1 MFLRIFG
8 FIISGI
14 ISLVIYFEVSNV
26 NFSSDEPNKDRLLV
40 DLVSYVLDKLHYD
53 PQIINDDFS
62 IKVYDDFI
70 HAVDSQKRFLLK
82 SDLELFSQYRLSIDD
97 QINTSEITFFNVV
110 HETLK
115 TRVDEVESFY
125 NEILEVPFNFQI
137 NEEINLDYENLEY
150 AENTNELKKIWRKR
164 LKLSAL
170 DGYASK
176 KEINDEEKEDVEKK
190 ILSDSEIEKESR
202 TSIVNNLKDF
212 FQFNS
217 ELERA
222 DWFSIYLNSIVTQF
236 DPHTSYFAP
245 EAKEIFDQNISG
257 KFQGIGARLFKRNQQ
272 VEISEIIIG
281 GPVWR
286 DNLLNV
292 GDIIIAVA
300 QSIEE
305 EPIEISLMKL
315 SDATD
320 LIKGE
325 KGTNVFLTVKR
336 VDGGIEQVEI
346 TRDVVELEE
355 TYAKS
360 SIIKDDSN
368 VYGLINLPRFYVD
381 FADYGERNAASDI
394 KNEIL
399 GLKSK
404 GINGLILDLRNNGGG
419 SLKTV
424 VDITGFFIEKGPVV
438 QVKSIGGRKEI
449 LRDNDPSVIW
459 DGPLVIL
466 VNEFS
471 ASASE
476 ILAAA
481 LQDYNRAII
490 LGSKQTYGKGTVQ
503 NVIDLNNVISGN
515 TYGDLGSLKIT
526 TDKFYRVN
534 GGSTQ
539 LEGVKSDLIFPNRY
553 SYIDIGE
560 KDLENPL
567 SWDKID
573 PAKYDN
579 SVKIFNYS
587 QAITNSIDR
596 ISQNEYFSLIDQHA
610 KLIKSK
616 QDDKT
621 ISLDYK
627 SYKEDR
633 EKFKSQTDKLKI
645 IEEFITPYLFEW
657 NENNLNSNS
666 SYNDDMK
673 EKRDRWIETLEK
685 DIYVDEAMN
694 LLKDLSSFNGND
706 ILSQTNQERILID

>member
-1 MFLRIFG
+1 M
-8 FIISGI
+8 
-14 ISLVIYFEVSNV
+14 VIYYEVSNTK
-26 NFSSDEPNKDRLLV
+26 FSSNEPNKDKLLV

-53 PQIINDDFS
+53 PKIINDDFS
-62 IKVYDDFI
+62 INVYEDFI
-70 HAVDSQKRFLLK
+70 DAVDSQRRFLLK

-97 QINTSEITFFNVV
+97 QIKSSDITFFNLVY
-110 HETLK
+110 ETLK
-115 TRVDEVESFY
+115 IRIDEVESFY
-125 NEILEVPFNFQI
+125 EEVLFTPFNFDI
-137 NEEINLDYENLEY
+137 NEEIDLDYENQEY
-150 AENTNELKKIWRKR
+150 ADDIDELKTLWRKR

-170 DGYASK
+170 DGFASK
-176 KEINDEEKEDVEKK
+176 KEINVDEEKIK
-190 ILSDSEIEKESR
+190 LDSEIEKESR
-202 TSIVNNLKDF
+202 KSISDNLRDF

-217 ELERA
+217 ELERK
-222 DWFSIYLNSIVTQF
+222 DWFSIYLNSIVSQY
-236 DPHTSYFAP
+236 DPHTTYFAP

-272 VEISEIIIG
+272 VEISEVIIG

-300 QSIEE
+300 QSKDE
-305 EPIEISLMKL
+305 EPQEISLMKL

-325 KGTNVFLTVKR
+325 KGTNVYLTVKR

-346 TRDVVELEE
+346 TRDIVELEE

-360 SIIKDDSN
+360 SFIKDDKN
-368 VYGLINLPRFYVD
+368 KYGLINLPRFYVD
-381 FADYGERNAASDI
+381 FDDYGERNAASDI
-394 KNEIL
+394 KKEIVS
-399 GLKSK
+399 LKNK

-449 LRDNDPSVIW
+449 LRDNDPSVLW

-481 LQDYNRAII
+481 LQDYNRAVI

-503 NVIDLNNVISGN
+503 NIIDLNNVISGN

-526 TDKFYRVN
+526 TDMFYRVN

-553 SYIDIGE
+553 SYVDIGE
-560 KDLENPL
+560 KDLDNPL
-567 SWDKID
+567 NWNQID
-573 PAKYDN
+573 PARYDN
-579 SVKIFNYS
+579 SSKIFNYS
-587 QAITNSIDR
+587 KAIEKSKKR
-596 ISQNEYFSLIDQHA
+596 ISENEYFSLIDENA
-610 KLIKSK
+610 KLVKSK
-616 QDDKT
+616 QDDKVV
-621 ISLDYK
+621 SLDYK
-627 SYKEDR
+627 SYKEDQDNL
-633 EKFKSQTDKLKI
+633 KFQNDRLKVI
-645 IEEFITPYLFEW
+645 DDFISPYIFDW
-657 NENNLNSNS
+657 NQSNENFDSTYDN
-666 SYNDDMK
+666 DMK
-673 EKRDRWIETLEK
+673 EKRDRWIESLEK
-685 DIYVDEAMN
+685 DIYVNEAMN
-694 LLKDLSSFNGND
+694 LLKDLLSIEGNQ
-706 ILSQTNQERILID
+706 ILSQTNID

>member
-8 FIISGI
+8 FLISAVV
-14 ISLVIYFEVSNV
+14 SFVIYFEVSNTK
-26 NFSSDEPNKDRLLV
+26 FSSEEPNKDKLLV

-53 PQIINDDFS
+53 PKVINDDFS
-62 IKVYDDFI
+62 INVYEDFI
-70 HAVDSQKRFLLK
+70 DAVDSQKRFLMK
-82 SDLELFSQYRLSIDD
+82 SDIELFSQYRLLIDD
-97 QINTSEITFFNVV
+97 QIKSSDITFFNIVY
-110 HETLK
+110 ETLQ
-115 TRVDEVESFY
+115 TRMDEVESFY
-125 NEILEVPFNFQI
+125 EEVLFTPFNF
-137 NEEINLDYENLEY
+137 NLEEEINLDYENQEY
-150 AENTNELKKIWRKR
+150 VNGIAELKKLWRKR

-170 DGYASK
+170 DGFASK
-176 KEINDEEKEDVEKK
+176 KEINIEDEKTKTDT
-190 ILSDSEIEKESR
+190 EIEIESR
-202 TSIVNNLKDF
+202 KSINDNLRDF

-217 ELERA
+217 ELERK
-222 DWFSIYLNSIVTQF
+222 DWFSIYLNSIVTQY
-236 DPHTSYFAP
+236 DPHTTYLAP
-245 EAKEIFDQNISG
+245 EAKDVFDQNISG

-272 VEISEIIIG
+272 VEISEVIIG

-300 QSIEE
+300 QSKEE
-305 EPIEISLMKL
+305 EPQEISLMKL

-325 KGTNVFLTVKR
+325 KGTNVYLTVKR

-346 TRDVVELEE
+346 TRDIVELEE

-360 SIIKDDSN
+360 SIINDEEN
-368 VYGLINLPRFYVD
+368 TYGLINLPRFYVD
-381 FADYGERNAASDI
+381 FDDYGERNAASDI
-394 KNEIL
+394 KKEIIS
-399 GLKSK
+399 LKNK
-404 GINGLILDLRNNGGG
+404 GIDGLILDLRNNGGG

-449 LRDNDPSVIW
+449 LRDNDSSILW
-459 DGPLVIL
+459 DGPLVIM

-481 LQDYNRAII
+481 LQDYNRAVI

-503 NVIDLNNVISGN
+503 NIIDLNNVISGN

-526 TDKFYRVN
+526 TDMFYRVN

-553 SYIDIGE
+553 SYVDIGE
-560 KDLENPL
+560 KDLDNPL
-567 SWDKID
+567 NWNKID
-573 PAKYDN
+573 PARYDN
-579 SVKIFNYS
+579 SSKIFNYS
-587 QAITNSIDR
+587 QAIEKSKER

-610 KLIKSK
+610 KLVKSN
-616 QDDKT
+616 QDDKM

-627 SYKEDR
+627 SYKEDQ
-633 EKFKSQTDKLKI
+633 ENFKSQSDKLKI
-645 IEEFITPYLFEW
+645 IDEFISPYVFDW
-657 NENNLNSNS
+657 NESNQNTDS

-673 EKRDRWIETLEK
+673 EKRDRWIKTLEK
-685 DIYVDEAMN
+685 DIYVNEAMN
-694 LLKDLSSFNGND
+694 LLKDLSSIEGGQ
-706 ILSQTNQERILID
+706 ILSQLNKD

>member
-14 ISLVIYFEVSNV
+14 ISLVIYFEISNV

-70 HAVDSQKRFLLK
+70 DAVDSQKRFLLK
-82 SDLELFSQYRLSIDD
+82 SDIELFSQYRLSIDD
-97 QINTSEITFFNVV
+97 QINSSDIAFFNVV
-110 HETLK
+110 YETLK
-115 TRVDEVESFY
+115 TRIDEVESFY
-125 NEILEVPFNFQI
+125 GEILEDPFNFQI
-137 NEEINLDYENLEY
+137 NEEINLDYENLDY
-150 AENTNELKKIWRKR
+150 ASNSAELKRIWRKR

-176 KEINDEEKEDVEKK
+176 KEIKDNEEVISEE
-190 ILSDSEIEKESR
+190 EIEIESR
-202 TSIVNNLKDF
+202 TAISENLKDF

-217 ELERA
+217 ELERS

-236 DPHTSYFAP
+236 DPHTSYLAP
-245 EAKEIFDQNISG
+245 EAKEAFDQNISG

-300 QSIEE
+300 QSAEE
-305 EPIEISLMKL
+305 EPTEISLMKL
-315 SDATD
+315 TDATD

-346 TRDVVELEE
+346 TRDIVELEE

-381 FADYGERNAASDI
+381 FDDYGERNAASDI
-394 KNEIL
+394 KKEIL
-399 GLKSK
+399 ELKK
-404 GINGLILDLRNNGGG
+404 KNINGLILDLRNNGGG

-438 QVKSIGGRKEI
+438 QVKSIGGKKEI
-449 LRDNDPSVIW
+449 LKDNDPSIIW

-503 NVIDLNNVISGN
+503 NVINLNNVISGN

-573 PAKYDN
+573 PARYDN
-579 SVKIFNYS
+579 SVKVFNYA
-587 QAITNSIDR
+587 QAISNSKER
-596 ISQNEYFSLIDQHA
+596 IGQNEYFTIIDQHA

-621 ISLDYK
+621 ISLNYN
-627 SYKEDR
+627 SYKEDQA
-633 EKFKSQTDKLKI
+633 EFKLQSDKLKV
-645 IEEFITPYLFEW
+645 IEDFKSPYLFEW
-657 NENNLNSNS
+657 NDSNLESNT

-673 EKRDRWIETLEK
+673 EKRDRWIKSLQK

-694 LLKDLSSFNGND
+694 LLKDLLSYKGND
-706 ILSQTNQERILID
+706 ILSQININ

>member
-8 FIISGI
+8 FVISGI

-70 HAVDSQKRFLLK
+70 DAVDSQKRFLLK
-82 SDLELFSQYRLSIDD
+82 SDLELFSQFRLSIDD
-97 QINTSEITFFNVV
+97 QINSSNIAFFNLVY
-110 HETLK
+110 ETLK
-115 TRVDEVESFY
+115 KRIDEVENFY
-125 NEILEVPFNFQI
+125 GEILEVPFNFQI

-150 AENTNELKKIWRKR
+150 ASSSDELKKIWRKR

-176 KEINDEEKEDVEKK
+176 KEIKDKEEAISEE
-190 ILSDSEIEKESR
+190 EIEKESR
-202 TSIVNNLKDF
+202 TAISQNLKDF
-212 FQFNS
+212 FQFND
-217 ELERA
+217 ELERS

-236 DPHTSYFAP
+236 DPHTSYLAP
-245 EAKEIFDQNISG
+245 QAKEVFDQNISG

-300 QSIEE
+300 QSAEE
-305 EPIEISLMKL
+305 EPTEISLMKL
-315 SDATD
+315 TDATD

-336 VDGGIEQVEI
+336 VDGGIEQIEI
-346 TRDVVELEE
+346 TRDIVELEE

-381 FADYGERNAASDI
+381 FDDYGERNAASDI
-394 KNEIL
+394 KKEIL
-399 GLKSK
+399 ELKNKDIS
-404 GINGLILDLRNNGGG
+404 GLILDLRNNGGG

-449 LRDNDPSVIW
+449 LKDNDPSIIW

-503 NVIDLNNVISGN
+503 NVVDLNNVISGN

-573 PAKYDN
+573 PARYDN
-579 SVKIFNYS
+579 SVKVFNYA
-587 QAITNSIDR
+587 QAISNSKER
-596 ISQNEYFSLIDQHA
+596 IGQNEYFSIIDQHA

-621 ISLDYK
+621 ISLDYN
-627 SYKEDR
+627 SYKEDQ
-633 EKFKSQTDKLKI
+633 EEFKLQSDKLKV
-645 IEEFITPYLFEW
+645 IEEFNSPYLFEW
-657 NENNLNSNS
+657 NDNNLNANS

-673 EKRDRWIETLEK
+673 EKRDRWIKSLQK

-694 LLKDLSSFNGND
+694 LLKDLSSYKGND
-706 ILSQTNQERILID
+706 ILSQINID

>member
-1 MFLRIFG
+1 LKKRI
-8 FIISGI
+8 
-14 ISLVIYFEVSNV
+14 
-26 NFSSDEPNKDRLLV
+26 
-40 DLVSYVLDKLHYD
+40 
-53 PQIINDDFS
+53 
-62 IKVYDDFI
+62 
-70 HAVDSQKRFLLK
+70 
-82 SDLELFSQYRLSIDD
+82 
-97 QINTSEITFFNVV
+97 
-110 HETLK
+110 
-115 TRVDEVESFY
+115 DEVENFY
-125 NEILEVPFNFQI
+125 GEILEVPFNFQI

-150 AENTNELKKIWRKR
+150 ASSSDELKKIWRKR

-176 KEINDEEKEDVEKK
+176 KEIKDKEEVISEE
-190 ILSDSEIEKESR
+190 EIEKESR
-202 TSIVNNLKDF
+202 TAISENLKDF
-212 FQFNS
+212 FQFNN
-217 ELERA
+217 ELERS

-236 DPHTSYFAP
+236 DPHTSYLAP
-245 EAKEIFDQNISG
+245 EAKEAFDQNISG

-300 QSIEE
+300 QSAEE
-305 EPIEISLMKL
+305 EPTEISLMKL

-336 VDGGIEQVEI
+336 VDGGVEQVEI
-346 TRDVVELEE
+346 TRDIVELEE

-360 SIIKDDSN
+360 SIIKDESN
-368 VYGLINLPRFYVD
+368 IYGLINLPRFYVD
-381 FADYGERNAASDI
+381 FDDYGERNAASDI
-394 KNEIL
+394 KKEIL
-399 GLKSK
+399 ELKNK
-404 GINGLILDLRNNGGG
+404 NINGLILDLRNNGGG

-449 LRDNDPSVIW
+449 LKDNDPSIIW

-503 NVIDLNNVISGN
+503 NVVDLNNVISGN

-573 PAKYDN
+573 PARYDN
-579 SVKIFNYS
+579 SVKVFNYA
-587 QAITNSIDR
+587 QAISNSKER
-596 ISQNEYFSLIDQHA
+596 IGQNEYFSIIDQHA

-621 ISLDYK
+621 ISLDYN
-627 SYKEDR
+627 SYKEDQ
-633 EKFKSQTDKLKI
+633 EEFKLQSDKLKV
-645 IEEFITPYLFEW
+645 IEEFNSPYLFEW
-657 NENNLNSNS
+657 NDNNLNANS

-673 EKRDRWIETLEK
+673 EKRDRWIKSLQK

-694 LLKDLSSFNGND
+694 LLKDLSSYKGND
-706 ILSQTNQERILID
+706 ILSQINID

>member
-8 FIISGI
+8 FVISGI

-70 HAVDSQKRFLLK
+70 GAVDSQKRFLLK
-82 SDLELFSQYRLSIDD
+82 SDLELFSQFRLSIDD
-97 QINTSEITFFNVV
+97 QINSSDIAFFNVV
-110 HETLK
+110 YETLK
-115 TRVDEVESFY
+115 KRIDEVENFY
-125 NEILEVPFNFQI
+125 DEILEVPFNFQI

-150 AENTNELKKIWRKR
+150 ASSSDELKKIWRKR

-176 KEINDEEKEDVEKK
+176 KEIKDKEEV
-190 ILSDSEIEKESR
+190 ILEEEIEKESR
-202 TSIVNNLKDF
+202 TAISENLKDF
-212 FQFNS
+212 FQFNN
-217 ELERA
+217 ELERS

-236 DPHTSYFAP
+236 DPHTSYLAP
-245 EAKEIFDQNISG
+245 EAKEAFDQNISG

-300 QSIEE
+300 QSAEE
-305 EPIEISLMKL
+305 EPTEISLMKL
-315 SDATD
+315 TDATD

-346 TRDVVELEE
+346 TRDIVELEE

-368 VYGLINLPRFYVD
+368 IYGLINLPRFYVD
-381 FADYGERNAASDI
+381 FDDYGERNAASDI
-394 KNEIL
+394 KKEIL
-399 GLKSK
+399 ELKNK
-404 GINGLILDLRNNGGG
+404 NINGLILDLRNNGGG

-449 LRDNDPSVIW
+449 LKDNDPSIIW

-503 NVIDLNNVISGN
+503 NVVDLNNVISGN

-573 PAKYDN
+573 PARYDN
-579 SVKIFNYS
+579 SVKVFNYAK
-587 QAITNSIDR
+587 AISNSKER
-596 ISQNEYFSLIDQHA
+596 IGNNKYFSIIDQHA

-621 ISLDYK
+621 ISLDYN
-627 SYKEDR
+627 SYKEDQ
-633 EKFKSQTDKLKI
+633 EEFKLQSDKLKV
-645 IEEFITPYLFEW
+645 IEEFNSPYLFEW
-657 NENNLNSNS
+657 NDSNLNANS

-673 EKRDRWIETLEK
+673 EKRDRWIKSLQK
-685 DIYVDEAMN
+685 DIYIDEAMN
-694 LLKDLSSFNGND
+694 LLKDLSSYKGND
-706 ILSQTNQERILID
+706 ILSQINID

>member
-14 ISLVIYFEVSNV
+14 ISLVIYFEISNV

-70 HAVDSQKRFLLK
+70 DAVDSQKRFLLK
-82 SDLELFSQYRLSIDD
+82 SDIELFSQFRLSIDD
-97 QINTSEITFFNVV
+97 QINSSDIAFFNIVY
-110 HETLK
+110 ETLI
-115 TRVDEVESFY
+115 TRIDEVESFY
-125 NEILEVPFNFQI
+125 SEILEDPFNFQI
-137 NEEINLDYENLEY
+137 NEEINLDYENLDY
-150 AENTNELKKIWRKR
+150 ASNLAELKRIWRKR

-176 KEINDEEKEDVEKK
+176 KEIKDQEEVISEE
-190 ILSDSEIEKESR
+190 EIEIESR
-202 TSIVNNLKDF
+202 TAISENLKDF

-217 ELERA
+217 ELERS
-222 DWFSIYLNSIVTQF
+222 DWFSLYLNSIVTQF
-236 DPHTSYFAP
+236 DPHTSYLAP
-245 EAKEIFDQNISG
+245 EAKEVFDQNISG

-300 QSIEE
+300 QSAEE
-305 EPIEISLMKL
+305 EPTEISLMKL
-315 SDATD
+315 TDATD

-325 KGTNVFLTVKR
+325 KGTNVFLTIKR

-346 TRDVVELEE
+346 TRDIVELEE

-381 FADYGERNAASDI
+381 FNDYGERNAASDI
-394 KNEIL
+394 KKEIL
-399 GLKSK
+399 ELKNK
-404 GINGLILDLRNNGGG
+404 NINGLILDLRNNGGG

-449 LRDNDPSVIW
+449 LKDNDPSIIW

-503 NVIDLNNVISGN
+503 NVVDLNNVISGN

-539 LEGVKSDLIFPNRY
+539 LEGVKSDLVFPNRY

-573 PAKYDN
+573 PARYDN
-579 SVKIFNYS
+579 SVKVFNYA
-587 QAITNSIDR
+587 QAISNSKER
-596 ISQNEYFSLIDQHA
+596 IGQNEYFTIIDQHA

-621 ISLDYK
+621 ISLNYN
-627 SYKEDR
+627 SYKEDQA
-633 EKFKSQTDKLKI
+633 EFKLQTDKLKV
-645 IEEFITPYLFEW
+645 IEDFNSPYLFEW
-657 NENNLNSNS
+657 NDSNLDANT

-673 EKRDRWIETLEK
+673 EKRDRWIKSLQK
-685 DIYVDEAMN
+685 DIYVNEAMN
-694 LLKDLSSFNGND
+694 LLIDLLSFEGNN
-706 ILSQTNQERILID
+706 ILSQININ

>member
-14 ISLVIYFEVSNV
+14 ISLVIYFEISNV

-70 HAVDSQKRFLLK
+70 DAVDSQKRFLLK
-82 SDLELFSQYRLSIDD
+82 SDLELFSQFKLSIDD
-97 QINTSEITFFNVV
+97 QINSSDIAFFNIVY
-110 HETLK
+110 ETLK
-115 TRVDEVESFY
+115 TRIDEVEGFY
-125 NEILEVPFNFQI
+125 SEILEVPFSFQI
-137 NEEINLDYENLEY
+137 DEEINLDYENLEY
-150 AENTNELKKIWRKR
+150 ASNTAELKKTWRKR

-176 KEINDEEKEDVEKK
+176 KEIKDNKKVISEE
-190 ILSDSEIEKESR
+190 EIEKESR
-202 TSIVNNLKDF
+202 TAILENLKDF

-217 ELERA
+217 ELERS

-236 DPHTSYFAP
+236 DPHTSYLAP
-245 EAKEIFDQNISG
+245 EAKEAFDQNISG

-300 QSIEE
+300 QSADE
-305 EPIEISLMKL
+305 EPTEISLMKL
-315 SDATD
+315 NDATD

-336 VDGGIEQVEI
+336 VDGGVEQIQI
-346 TRDVVELEE
+346 TRDIVELEE

-381 FADYGERNAASDI
+381 FEDYGERNAASDI
-394 KNEIL
+394 KKEIL
-399 GLKSK
+399 ELKNKDIS
-404 GINGLILDLRNNGGG
+404 GLILDLRNNGGG

-449 LRDNDPSVIW
+449 LKDNDPSIIW

-481 LQDYNRAII
+481 LQDYDRAIV

-503 NVIDLNNVISGN
+503 NIIDLNNVISGN

-526 TDKFYRVN
+526 TDKFYRIN

-573 PAKYDN
+573 PARYDN
-579 SVKIFNYS
+579 SVKVFNYS
-587 QAITNSIDR
+587 QAITNSKER
-596 ISQNEYFSLIDQHA
+596 IGQNEYFSIIDNHA
-610 KLIKSK
+610 KLIKAK
-616 QDDKT
+616 QEDKT
-621 ISLDYK
+621 ISLDYI
-627 SYKEDR
+627 SYKKDQED
-633 EKFKSQTDKLKI
+633 FKLQSDKLKV
-645 IEEFITPYLFEW
+645 IEEFNSPYLFEW
-657 NENNLNSNS
+657 NDNNLNLNS

-673 EKRDRWIETLEK
+673 EKRDRWIESLQK

-694 LLKDLSSFNGND
+694 LLKDLSSFKGND
-706 ILSQTNQERILID
+706 IISQIKID

>member
-8 FIISGI
+8 FVISGI

-70 HAVDSQKRFLLK
+70 DAVDSQKRFLLK

-97 QINTSEITFFNVV
+97 QINSSDIAFFNVV
-110 HETLK
+110 YETLK
-115 TRVDEVESFY
+115 KRIDEVENFY
-125 NEILEVPFNFQI
+125 GEILEVPFNFQI

-150 AENTNELKKIWRKR
+150 ASSSDELKKIWRKR

-176 KEINDEEKEDVEKK
+176 KEIKDKEEVISDE
-190 ILSDSEIEKESR
+190 EIEKESR
-202 TSIVNNLKDF
+202 TAIFENLKDF
-212 FQFNS
+212 FQFNN
-217 ELERA
+217 ELERS

-236 DPHTSYFAP
+236 DPHTSYLAP
-245 EAKEIFDQNISG
+245 EAKEAFDQNISG

-300 QSIEE
+300 QSAEE
-305 EPIEISLMKL
+305 EPTEISLMKL
-315 SDATD
+315 TDATD

-346 TRDVVELEE
+346 TRDIVELEE

-368 VYGLINLPRFYVD
+368 IYGLINLPRFYVD
-381 FADYGERNAASDI
+381 FDDYGERNAASDI
-394 KNEIL
+394 KKEIL
-399 GLKSK
+399 ELKNK
-404 GINGLILDLRNNGGG
+404 NINGLILDLRNNGGG

-449 LRDNDPSVIW
+449 LKDNDPSIIW

-503 NVIDLNNVISGN
+503 NVVDLNNVISGN

-560 KDLENPL
+560 KDLDNPL

-573 PAKYDN
+573 PARYDN
-579 SVKIFNYS
+579 SVKVFNYA
-587 QAITNSIDR
+587 QAISNSKER
-596 ISQNEYFSLIDQHA
+596 IGQNEYFSIIDQHA

-621 ISLDYK
+621 ISLDYN
-627 SYKEDR
+627 SYKEDQ
-633 EKFKSQTDKLKI
+633 EEFKLQSDKLKV
-645 IEEFITPYLFEW
+645 IEEFNSPYLFEW
-657 NENNLNSNS
+657 NDNNLDANS

-673 EKRDRWIETLEK
+673 EKRDRWIKSLQK

-694 LLKDLSSFNGND
+694 LLKDLSSYKGNN
-706 ILSQTNQERILID
+706 ILSQINID

>member
-115 TRVDEVESFY
+115 TRIDEVESFY

-202 TSIVNNLKDF
+202 TSIANNLKDF

-272 VEISEIIIG
+272 VEISEVIIG

-645 IEEFITPYLFEW
+645 IEEFISPYLFEW

>member
-14 ISLVIYFEVSNV
+14 ISLVIYFEISNV

-70 HAVDSQKRFLLK
+70 DAVDSQKRFLLK
-82 SDLELFSQYRLSIDD
+82 SDLELFSQFKLSIDD
-97 QINTSEITFFNVV
+97 QINSSDIAFFNIVY
-110 HETLK
+110 ETLK
-115 TRVDEVESFY
+115 TRIDEVEGFY
-125 NEILEVPFNFQI
+125 SEILEVPFSFQI
-137 NEEINLDYENLEY
+137 DEEINLDYENLEY
-150 AENTNELKKIWRKR
+150 ASNTAELKKTWRKR

-176 KEINDEEKEDVEKK
+176 KEIKDNKK
-190 ILSDSEIEKESR
+190 AISEVEIEKESR
-202 TSIVNNLKDF
+202 TAILENLKDF

-217 ELERA
+217 ELERS

-236 DPHTSYFAP
+236 DPHTSYLAP
-245 EAKEIFDQNISG
+245 EAKEAFDQNISG

-300 QSIEE
+300 QSADE
-305 EPIEISLMKL
+305 EPTEISLMKL
-315 SDATD
+315 NDATD

-336 VDGGIEQVEI
+336 VDGGVEQIQI
-346 TRDVVELEE
+346 TRDIVELEE

-381 FADYGERNAASDI
+381 FDDYGERNAASDI
-394 KNEIL
+394 KKEIL
-399 GLKSK
+399 ELKNKDIS
-404 GINGLILDLRNNGGG
+404 GLILDLRNNGGG

-438 QVKSIGGRKEI
+438 QLKSIGWRKEI
-449 LRDNDPSVIW
+449 LKDNDPSIIW

-503 NVIDLNNVISGN
+503 NIIDLNNVISGN

-526 TDKFYRVN
+526 TDKFYRIN

-573 PAKYDN
+573 PARYDN
-579 SVKIFNYS
+579 SVKVFNYA
-587 QAITNSIDR
+587 QAITNSKER
-596 ISQNEYFSLIDQHA
+596 IGQNEYFSIIDNHA
-610 KLIKSK
+610 KLIKAK
-616 QDDKT
+616 QEDKT
-621 ISLDYK
+621 ISLDYI
-627 SYKEDR
+627 SYKKDQED
-633 EKFKSQTDKLKI
+633 FKLQSDKLKV
-645 IEEFITPYLFEW
+645 IEEFNSPYLFEW
-657 NENNLNSNS
+657 NDNNLNLNS

-673 EKRDRWIETLEK
+673 EKRDRWIESLQK

-694 LLKDLSSFNGND
+694 LLKDLSSFKGND
-706 ILSQTNQERILID
+706 IISQIKID

>member
-14 ISLVIYFEVSNV
+14 ISLVIYFEISNV

-70 HAVDSQKRFLLK
+70 DAVDSQKRFLLK
-82 SDLELFSQYRLSIDD
+82 SDLELFSQFKLSIDD
-97 QINTSEITFFNVV
+97 QINSSDIAFFNIVY
-110 HETLK
+110 ETLK
-115 TRVDEVESFY
+115 TRIDEVEGFY
-125 NEILEVPFNFQI
+125 SEILEVPFSFQI
-137 NEEINLDYENLEY
+137 DEEINLDYENLEY
-150 AENTNELKKIWRKR
+150 AINSAELKKIWRKR

-176 KEINDEEKEDVEKK
+176 KEIKDNKEAISEE
-190 ILSDSEIEKESR
+190 EIEKESR
-202 TSIVNNLKDF
+202 TAILENLKDF

-217 ELERA
+217 ELKRS

-236 DPHTSYFAP
+236 DPHTSYLAP
-245 EAKEIFDQNISG
+245 EAKEAFDQNISG

-300 QSIEE
+300 QSADE
-305 EPIEISLMKL
+305 EPTEISLMKL

-325 KGTNVFLTVKR
+325 KGTSVFLTVKR
-336 VDGGIEQVEI
+336 VDGGVEQIQI
-346 TRDVVELEE
+346 TRDIVELEE

-381 FADYGERNAASDI
+381 FDDYGERNAASDI
-394 KNEIL
+394 KKEIL
-399 GLKSK
+399 ELKNK
-404 GINGLILDLRNNGGG
+404 DINGLILDLRNNGGG

-449 LRDNDPSVIW
+449 LKDNDPSIIW

-503 NVIDLNNVISGN
+503 NIIDLNNVISGN

-526 TDKFYRVN
+526 TDKFYRIN

-573 PAKYDN
+573 PARYDN
-579 SVKIFNYS
+579 SVKVFNYA
-587 QAITNSIDR
+587 QAITNSKER
-596 ISQNEYFSLIDQHA
+596 IGQNEYFSIIDNHA
-610 KLIKSK
+610 KLIKAK
-616 QDDKT
+616 QEDKT
-621 ISLDYK
+621 ISLDYI
-627 SYKEDR
+627 SYKKDQED
-633 EKFKSQTDKLKI
+633 FKLQSDKLKV
-645 IEEFITPYLFEW
+645 IEEFNSPYLFEW
-657 NENNLNSNS
+657 NDNNLNLNS
-666 SYNDDMK
+666 SYNVDMK
-673 EKRDRWIETLEK
+673 EKRDRWIESLQK

-694 LLKDLSSFNGND
+694 LLKDLSSFKGND
-706 ILSQTNQERILID
+706 IISQIKID

>member
-115 TRVDEVESFY
+115 TRIDEVESFY

-150 AENTNELKKIWRKR
+150 AENTNELKNIWRKR

-190 ILSDSEIEKESR
+190 ILSDFEIEKESR
-202 TSIVNNLKDF
+202 TSIANNLKDF

-222 DWFSIYLNSIVTQF
+222 DWFSIYLNSIVSQF

-515 TYGDLGSLKIT
+515 TYGYLGSLKIT
-526 TDKFYRVN
+526 TDKFYRIN

>member
-14 ISLVIYFEVSNV
+14 ISLVIYFEISNV

-70 HAVDSQKRFLLK
+70 DAVDSQKRFLLK
-82 SDLELFSQYRLSIDD
+82 SDLELFSQFKLSIDD
-97 QINTSEITFFNVV
+97 QINSSDIAFFNIVY
-110 HETLK
+110 ETLK
-115 TRVDEVESFY
+115 TRIDEVEGFY
-125 NEILEVPFNFQI
+125 SEILEVPFSFQI
-137 NEEINLDYENLEY
+137 DEEINLDYENLEY
-150 AENTNELKKIWRKR
+150 ASNTAELKKTWRKR

-176 KEINDEEKEDVEKK
+176 KEIKDNKKVISEE
-190 ILSDSEIEKESR
+190 EIEKESR
-202 TSIVNNLKDF
+202 TAILENLKDF

-217 ELERA
+217 ELERS

-236 DPHTSYFAP
+236 DPHTSYLAP
-245 EAKEIFDQNISG
+245 EAKEAFDQNISG

-300 QSIEE
+300 QSADE
-305 EPIEISLMKL
+305 EPTEISLMKL
-315 SDATD
+315 NDATD

-336 VDGGIEQVEI
+336 VDGGVEQIQI
-346 TRDVVELEE
+346 TRDIVELEE

-381 FADYGERNAASDI
+381 FDDYGERNAASDI
-394 KNEIL
+394 KKEIL
-399 GLKSK
+399 ELKNKDIS
-404 GINGLILDLRNNGGG
+404 GLILDLRNNGGG

-449 LRDNDPSVIW
+449 LKDNDPSIIW

-481 LQDYNRAII
+481 LQDYDRAIV

-503 NVIDLNNVISGN
+503 NIIDLNNVISGN

-526 TDKFYRVN
+526 TDKFYRIN

-573 PAKYDN
+573 PARYDN
-579 SVKIFNYS
+579 SVKVFNYS
-587 QAITNSIDR
+587 QAITNSKER
-596 ISQNEYFSLIDQHA
+596 IGQNEYFSIIDNHA
-610 KLIKSK
+610 KLIKAK
-616 QDDKT
+616 QEDKT
-621 ISLDYK
+621 ISLDYI
-627 SYKEDR
+627 SYKKDQED
-633 EKFKSQTDKLKI
+633 FKLQSDKLKV
-645 IEEFITPYLFEW
+645 IEEFNSPYLFEW
-657 NENNLNSNS
+657 NDNNLNLNS

-673 EKRDRWIETLEK
+673 EKRDRWIESLQK

-694 LLKDLSSFNGND
+694 LLKDLSSFKGND
-706 ILSQTNQERILID
+706 IISQIKID

>member
-14 ISLVIYFEVSNV
+14 ISLVIYFEISNV

-70 HAVDSQKRFLLK
+70 DAVDSQKRFLLK
-82 SDLELFSQYRLSIDD
+82 SDIELFSQFRLSIDD
-97 QINTSEITFFNVV
+97 QINSSDIAFFNVV
-110 HETLK
+110 YETLK
-115 TRVDEVESFY
+115 TRIDEVESFY
-125 NEILEVPFNFQI
+125 GEILEDPFNFQI
-137 NEEINLDYENLEY
+137 NEEINLDYKNLDY
-150 AENTNELKKIWRKR
+150 ASNSDELKRIWRKR

-176 KEINDEEKEDVEKK
+176 KEIKDNEEVISEE
-190 ILSDSEIEKESR
+190 EIEIESR
-202 TSIVNNLKDF
+202 TAISENLKDF

-217 ELERA
+217 ELERS

-236 DPHTSYFAP
+236 DPHTSYLAP
-245 EAKEIFDQNISG
+245 EAKEAFDQNISG

-300 QSIEE
+300 QSAEE
-305 EPIEISLMKL
+305 EPTEISLMKL
-315 SDATD
+315 TDATD

-346 TRDVVELEE
+346 TRDIVELEE

-381 FADYGERNAASDI
+381 FDDYGERNAASDI
-394 KNEIL
+394 KKEIL
-399 GLKSK
+399 ELKNK
-404 GINGLILDLRNNGGG
+404 NINGLILDLRNNGGG

-449 LRDNDPSVIW
+449 LKDNDPSIIW

-573 PAKYDN
+573 PARYDN
-579 SVKIFNYS
+579 SVKVFNYA
-587 QAITNSIDR
+587 QAISNSKER
-596 ISQNEYFSLIDQHA
+596 IGQNEYFTIIDQHA

-621 ISLDYK
+621 ISLNYN
-627 SYKEDR
+627 SYKEDQA
-633 EKFKSQTDKLKI
+633 EFKLQSDKLKV
-645 IEEFITPYLFEW
+645 IEDFKSPYLFEW
-657 NENNLNSNS
+657 NDSNLESNT

-673 EKRDRWIETLEK
+673 EKRDRWIKSLQK

-694 LLKDLSSFNGND
+694 LLKDLLSYKGND
-706 ILSQTNQERILID
+706 ILSQININ

>member
-14 ISLVIYFEVSNV
+14 ISLVIYFEISNV

-70 HAVDSQKRFLLK
+70 DAVDSQKRFLLK
-82 SDLELFSQYRLSIDD
+82 SDLELFSQFKLSIDD
-97 QINTSEITFFNVV
+97 QINSSDIAFFNIVY
-110 HETLK
+110 ETLK
-115 TRVDEVESFY
+115 TRIDEVEGFY
-125 NEILEVPFNFQI
+125 SEILEVPFSFQI
-137 NEEINLDYENLEY
+137 DEEINLDYENLEY
-150 AENTNELKKIWRKR
+150 ASNTAELKKTWRKR

-176 KEINDEEKEDVEKK
+176 KEIKDNKK
-190 ILSDSEIEKESR
+190 AISEVEIEKESR
-202 TSIVNNLKDF
+202 TAILENLKDF

-217 ELERA
+217 ELERS

-236 DPHTSYFAP
+236 DPHTSYLAP
-245 EAKEIFDQNISG
+245 EAKEAFDQNISG

-300 QSIEE
+300 QSADE
-305 EPIEISLMKL
+305 EPTEISLMKL
-315 SDATD
+315 NDATD

-336 VDGGIEQVEI
+336 VDGGVEQIQI
-346 TRDVVELEE
+346 TRDIVELEE

-381 FADYGERNAASDI
+381 FDDYGERNAASDI
-394 KNEIL
+394 KKEIL
-399 GLKSK
+399 ELKNK
-404 GINGLILDLRNNGGG
+404 DINGLILDLRNNGGG

-449 LRDNDPSVIW
+449 LKDNDPSIIW

-503 NVIDLNNVISGN
+503 NIIDLNNVISGN

-526 TDKFYRVN
+526 TDKFYRIN

-573 PAKYDN
+573 PARYDN
-579 SVKIFNYS
+579 SVKVFNYA
-587 QAITNSIDR
+587 QAITNSKER
-596 ISQNEYFSLIDQHA
+596 IGQNEYFSIIDNHA
-610 KLIKSK
+610 KLIKAK
-616 QDDKT
+616 QEDKT
-621 ISLDYK
+621 ISLDYI
-627 SYKEDR
+627 SYKKDQED
-633 EKFKSQTDKLKI
+633 FKLQSDKLKV
-645 IEEFITPYLFEW
+645 IEEFNSPYLFEW
-657 NENNLNSNS
+657 NDNNLNLNS

-673 EKRDRWIETLEK
+673 EKRDRWIESLQK

-694 LLKDLSSFNGND
+694 LLKDLSSFKGND
-706 ILSQTNQERILID
+706 IISQIKID

>member
-8 FIISGI
+8 FVISGI

-70 HAVDSQKRFLLK
+70 DSVDSQKRFLLK

-97 QINTSEITFFNVV
+97 QINSSDIAFFNVV
-110 HETLK
+110 YETLK
-115 TRVDEVESFY
+115 KRIDEVENFY
-125 NEILEVPFNFQI
+125 GEILEVPFNFQI
-137 NEEINLDYENLEY
+137 NEEINLDYENLEF
-150 AENTNELKKIWRKR
+150 ASSSDELKKIWRKR

-176 KEINDEEKEDVEKK
+176 KEIKDKEEVISEE
-190 ILSDSEIEKESR
+190 EIEKESR
-202 TSIVNNLKDF
+202 TAISQNLKDF
-212 FQFNS
+212 FQFND
-217 ELERA
+217 ELERS

-236 DPHTSYFAP
+236 DPHTSYLAP
-245 EAKEIFDQNISG
+245 EAKEVFDQNISG

-300 QSIEE
+300 QSAEE
-305 EPIEISLMKL
+305 EPTEISLMKL
-315 SDATD
+315 TDATD

-346 TRDVVELEE
+346 TRDIVELEE

-381 FADYGERNAASDI
+381 FDDYGERNAASDI
-394 KNEIL
+394 KKEIL
-399 GLKSK
+399 ELKNK
-404 GINGLILDLRNNGGG
+404 NINGLILDLRNNGGG

-449 LRDNDPSVIW
+449 LKDNDPSIIW

-503 NVIDLNNVISGN
+503 NVVDLNNVISGN

-573 PAKYDN
+573 PARYDN
-579 SVKIFNYS
+579 SVKVFNYA
-587 QAITNSIDR
+587 QAISNSKER
-596 ISQNEYFSLIDQHA
+596 IGQNEYFSIIDQHA

-621 ISLDYK
+621 ISLDYN
-627 SYKEDR
+627 SYKEDQ
-633 EKFKSQTDKLKI
+633 EEFKLQSDKLKV
-645 IEEFITPYLFEW
+645 IEEFNSPYLFEW
-657 NENNLNSNS
+657 NDNNLNANS

-673 EKRDRWIETLEK
+673 EKRDRWIKSLQK

-694 LLKDLSSFNGND
+694 LLKDLSSFTGND
-706 ILSQTNQERILID
+706 ILSQINND

>member
-1 MFLRIFG
+1 MILRIFG
-8 FIISGI
+8 LIVSGI
-14 ISLVIYFEVSNV
+14 ISLVIYFEVSNFK
-26 NFSSDEPNKDRLLV
+26 FSSDQPNKDKLLV

-53 PQIINDDFS
+53 PKTINDDFS
-62 IKVYDDFI
+62 IKVFDEFI
-70 HAVDSQKRFLLK
+70 EAVDSQKRFLHK
-82 SDLELFSQYRLSIDD
+82 SDIEIFSEYRLLIDD
-97 QINTSEITFFNVV
+97 QINSSDITFFNIVY
-110 HETLK
+110 ETLLN
-115 TRVDEVESFY
+115 RISEVEGFY
-125 NEILEVPFNFQI
+125 EDILDKPFNFNI
-137 NEEINLDYENLEY
+137 DEEINLDYENLNY
-150 AENTNELKKIWRKR
+150 AVNLDDLKNIWRKR
-164 LKLSAL
+164 LKLSVL

-176 KEINDEEKEDVEKK
+176 KEINESK
-190 ILSDSEIEKESR
+190 SDTENNQTKTDQEIEQESR
-202 TSIVNNLKDF
+202 ISIKENLKDF

-217 ELERA
+217 ELERT

-236 DPHTSYFAP
+236 DPHTTYLAP
-245 EAKEIFDQNISG
+245 EAKDVFDQNISG
-257 KFQGIGARLFKRNQQ
+257 KFQGIGARLSKTKQQ
-272 VEISEIIIG
+272 VEIVEIIIG

-292 GDIIIAVA
+292 GDVIISVA
-300 QSIEE
+300 QSEDE
-305 EPIEISLMKL
+305 EPTEISLMKL

-325 KGTNVFLTVKR
+325 KGTKVYLTVKR
-336 VDGGIEQVEI
+336 VDGGVEQVTV
-346 TRDVVELEE
+346 TRDIVELEE

-360 SIIKDDSN
+360 SIINDDLSK
-368 VYGLINLPRFYVD
+368 YGLINLPRFYVD
-381 FADYGERNAASDI
+381 FDDYGERNAASDL
-394 KNEIL
+394 KREIIN
-399 GLKSK
+399 LKSK

-449 LRDNDPSVIW
+449 LRDNDPSILW
-459 DGPLVIL
+459 DGPLVVL

-503 NVIDLNNVISGN
+503 NIVDLNNVISGN

-539 LEGVKSDLIFPNRY
+539 LEGVKSDIVFPNRY
-553 SYIDIGE
+553 SYVDIGE

-573 PAKYDN
+573 PARYSN
-579 SVKIFNYS
+579 STKIFNYS
-587 QAITNSIDR
+587 QAIIDSKNRINNNEFFSI
-596 ISQNEYFSLIDQHA
+596 IDEHA
-610 KLIKSK
+610 SWIKSQ

-621 ISLDYK
+621 ISLEYITYK
-627 SYKEDR
+627 DDLKSS
-633 EKFKSQTDKLKI
+633 KSQNDKLKQ
-645 IEEFITPYLFEW
+645 IEEFESPYYFQW
-657 NENNLNSNS
+657 NNTNDKEDN
-666 SYNDDMK
+666 SYNDDIK
-673 EKRDRWIETLEK
+673 EKRERWIESLKK
-685 DIYVDEAMN
+685 DIYVNEAMN
-694 LLKDLSSFNGND
+694 LLKDLSSIRSNE
-706 ILSQTNQERILID
+706 ILSQINID

>member
-1 MFLRIFG
+1 MFLRILG

-14 ISLVIYFEVSNV
+14 ISLVIYFEISNV

-70 HAVDSQKRFLLK
+70 DAVDSQKRFLLK
-82 SDLELFSQYRLSIDD
+82 SDIELFSQFRLSIDD
-97 QINTSEITFFNVV
+97 QINSSDIAFFNIVY
-110 HETLK
+110 ETLI
-115 TRVDEVESFY
+115 TRIDEVESFY
-125 NEILEVPFNFQI
+125 SEILEDPFNFQI
-137 NEEINLDYENLEY
+137 NEEINLDYENLDY
-150 AENTNELKKIWRKR
+150 ASNLAELKRIWRKR

-176 KEINDEEKEDVEKK
+176 KEIKDQEEVISEE
-190 ILSDSEIEKESR
+190 EIEIESR
-202 TSIVNNLKDF
+202 TAISENLKDF

-217 ELERA
+217 ELERS
-222 DWFSIYLNSIVTQF
+222 DWFSLYLNSIVTQF
-236 DPHTSYFAP
+236 DPHTSYLAP
-245 EAKEIFDQNISG
+245 EAKEVFDQNISG

-300 QSIEE
+300 QSADE
-305 EPIEISLMKL
+305 EPTEISLMKL
-315 SDATD
+315 TDATD

-325 KGTNVFLTVKR
+325 KGTNVFLTIKR

-346 TRDVVELEE
+346 TRDIVELEE

-368 VYGLINLPRFYVD
+368 VYGLINLPKFYVD
-381 FADYGERNAASDI
+381 FDDYGERNAASDL
-394 KNEIL
+394 KKEIL
-399 GLKSK
+399 ELKNK
-404 GINGLILDLRNNGGG
+404 NINGLILDLRNNGGG

-438 QVKSIGGRKEI
+438 QVKGIGGRKEI
-449 LRDNDPSVIW
+449 LKDNDPSIIW

-503 NVIDLNNVISGN
+503 NVVDLNNVISGN

-539 LEGVKSDLIFPNRY
+539 LEGVKSDLVFPNRY

-573 PAKYDN
+573 PARYDN
-579 SVKIFNYS
+579 SVKVFNYA
-587 QAITNSIDR
+587 QAISNSKER
-596 ISQNEYFSLIDQHA
+596 IGQNEYFTIIDQHA

-621 ISLDYK
+621 ISLNYN
-627 SYKEDR
+627 SYKEDQA
-633 EKFKSQTDKLKI
+633 EFKLQTDKLKV
-645 IEEFITPYLFEW
+645 IEDFNSPYLFEW
-657 NENNLNSNS
+657 NDSNLDVNT

-673 EKRDRWIETLEK
+673 EKRDRWIKSLQK
-685 DIYVDEAMN
+685 DIYVNEAMN
-694 LLKDLSSFNGND
+694 LLKDLLSFEGND
-706 ILSQTNQERILID
+706 ILSQININ

>member
-8 FIISGI
+8 FLISAVV
-14 ISLVIYFEVSNV
+14 SLVIYFEVSNTT
-26 NFSSDEPNKDRLLV
+26 FSSDEPNKDKLLV

-53 PQIINDDFS
+53 PKIINDDFS
-62 IKVYDDFI
+62 INVYEDFI
-70 HAVDSQKRFLLK
+70 DAVDSQKRFLLK
-82 SDLELFSQYRLSIDD
+82 SDIELFSQYKLLIDD
-97 QINTSEITFFNVV
+97 QIKSSDITFFNIVY
-110 HETLK
+110 ETLK
-115 TRVDEVESFY
+115 SRMDEVESFY
-125 NEILEVPFNFQI
+125 EEVLFTPFNF
-137 NEEINLDYENLEY
+137 NLDEEINLDYENQAY
-150 AENTNELKKIWRKR
+150 VDGIDELKKLWRKR

-170 DGYASK
+170 DGFASK
-176 KEINDEEKEDVEKK
+176 KEINIEEDKTKT
-190 ILSDSEIEKESR
+190 DSEIEVESR
-202 TSIVNNLKDF
+202 KSINDNLRDF

-217 ELERA
+217 ELERK
-222 DWFSIYLNSIVTQF
+222 DWFSIYLNSIVTQY
-236 DPHTSYFAP
+236 DPHTTYLAP
-245 EAKEIFDQNISG
+245 EAKEVFDQNISG

-272 VEISEIIIG
+272 VEISEVIIG

-300 QSIEE
+300 QSKEE
-305 EPIEISLMKL
+305 EPQEISLMKL

-325 KGTNVFLTVKR
+325 KGTNVYLTVKR

-346 TRDVVELEE
+346 TRDIVELEE

-360 SIIKDDSN
+360 SFINDDTN
-368 VYGLINLPRFYVD
+368 KYGLINLPRFYVD
-381 FADYGERNAASDI
+381 FDDYGERNAASDI
-394 KNEIL
+394 KKEIIS
-399 GLKSK
+399 LKNK

-449 LRDNDPSVIW
+449 LRDSDPSILW
-459 DGPLVIL
+459 DGPLVIM

-481 LQDYNRAII
+481 LQDYNRAVI

-503 NVIDLNNVISGN
+503 NIVDLNNVISGN

-526 TDKFYRVN
+526 TDMFYRVN

-553 SYIDIGE
+553 SYVDIGE
-560 KDLENPL
+560 KDLDNPL
-567 SWDKID
+567 KWNKID
-573 PAKYDN
+573 PARYDN
-579 SVKIFNYS
+579 SSKIFNYT
-587 QAITNSIDR
+587 QSIEKSRKR
-596 ISQNEYFSLIDQHA
+596 ISENEYFSLIDQHA
-610 KLIKSK
+610 KLVKSN
-616 QDDKT
+616 QDDKI

-627 SYKEDR
+627 SYKEDQ
-633 EKFKSQTDKLKI
+633 ENFKSQSDKLKLI
-645 IEEFITPYLFEW
+645 DEFISPYVFNW
-657 NENNLNSNS
+657 NESNQNTDS
-666 SYNDDMK
+666 LYNDDMK
-673 EKRDRWIETLEK
+673 EKRDRWIKTLEK
-685 DIYVDEAMN
+685 DIYVNEAMN
-694 LLKDLSSFNGND
+694 LLKDLSSIEGGQ
-706 ILSQTNQERILID
+706 IISQLNKD

>member
-14 ISLVIYFEVSNV
+14 ISLVIYFEISNV

-70 HAVDSQKRFLLK
+70 DAVDSQKRFLLK
-82 SDLELFSQYRLSIDD
+82 SDLELFSQFKLSIDD
-97 QINTSEITFFNVV
+97 QINSSDIAFFNIVY
-110 HETLK
+110 ETLK
-115 TRVDEVESFY
+115 TRIDEVEGFY
-125 NEILEVPFNFQI
+125 SEILEVPFSFQI
-137 NEEINLDYENLEY
+137 DEEINLDYENLEY
-150 AENTNELKKIWRKR
+150 ASNTAELKKTWRKR

-176 KEINDEEKEDVEKK
+176 KEIKDNKK
-190 ILSDSEIEKESR
+190 AISEVEIEKESR
-202 TSIVNNLKDF
+202 TAILENLKDF

-217 ELERA
+217 ELERS

-236 DPHTSYFAP
+236 DPHTSYLAP
-245 EAKEIFDQNISG
+245 EAKEAFDQNISG

-300 QSIEE
+300 QSADE
-305 EPIEISLMKL
+305 EPTEISLMKL
-315 SDATD
+315 NDATD

-336 VDGGIEQVEI
+336 VDGGVEQIQI
-346 TRDVVELEE
+346 TRDIVELEE

-360 SIIKDDSN
+360 SVIKDDSN

-381 FADYGERNAASDI
+381 FDYYGERNAASDI
-394 KNEIL
+394 KKEIL
-399 GLKSK
+399 ELKNKDIS
-404 GINGLILDLRNNGGG
+404 GLILDLRNNGGG

-449 LRDNDPSVIW
+449 LKDNDPSIIW

-503 NVIDLNNVISGN
+503 NIIDLNNVISGN

-526 TDKFYRVN
+526 TDKFYRIN

-573 PAKYDN
+573 PARYDN
-579 SVKIFNYS
+579 SVKVFNYA
-587 QAITNSIDR
+587 QAITNSKER
-596 ISQNEYFSLIDQHA
+596 IGQNEYFSIIDNHA
-610 KLIKSK
+610 KLIKAK
-616 QDDKT
+616 QEDKT
-621 ISLDYK
+621 ISLDYI
-627 SYKEDR
+627 SYKKDQED
-633 EKFKSQTDKLKI
+633 FKLQSDKLKV
-645 IEEFITPYLFEW
+645 IEEFNSPYLFEW
-657 NENNLNSNS
+657 NDNNLNLNS

-673 EKRDRWIETLEK
+673 EKRDRWIESLQK

-694 LLKDLSSFNGND
+694 LLKDLSSFKGND
-706 ILSQTNQERILID
+706 IISQIKID

>member
-14 ISLVIYFEVSNV
+14 ISLVIYFEISNV

-70 HAVDSQKRFLLK
+70 DAVDSQKRFLLK
-82 SDLELFSQYRLSIDD
+82 SDIELFSQFRLSIDD
-97 QINTSEITFFNVV
+97 QINSSDIAFFNIVY
-110 HETLK
+110 ETLI
-115 TRVDEVESFY
+115 TRIDEVESFY
-125 NEILEVPFNFQI
+125 SEILEDPFNFQI
-137 NEEINLDYENLEY
+137 NEEINLDYENLDY
-150 AENTNELKKIWRKR
+150 ASNLAELKRIWRKR

-176 KEINDEEKEDVEKK
+176 KEIKDQEEVISEE
-190 ILSDSEIEKESR
+190 EIEIESR
-202 TSIVNNLKDF
+202 TAISENLKDF

-217 ELERA
+217 ELERS
-222 DWFSIYLNSIVTQF
+222 DWFSLYLNSIVTQF
-236 DPHTSYFAP
+236 DPHTSYLAP
-245 EAKEIFDQNISG
+245 EAKEVFDQNISG

-300 QSIEE
+300 QSADE
-305 EPIEISLMKL
+305 EPTEISLMKL
-315 SDATD
+315 TDATD

-325 KGTNVFLTVKR
+325 KGTNVFLTIKR

-346 TRDVVELEE
+346 TRDIVELEE

-381 FADYGERNAASDI
+381 FNDYGERNAASDI
-394 KNEIL
+394 KKEIL
-399 GLKSK
+399 ELKNK
-404 GINGLILDLRNNGGG
+404 NINGLILDLRNNGGG

-449 LRDNDPSVIW
+449 LKDNDPSIIW

-503 NVIDLNNVISGN
+503 NVVDLNNVISGN

-573 PAKYDN
+573 PARYDN
-579 SVKIFNYS
+579 SVKVFNYA
-587 QAITNSIDR
+587 QAISNSKER
-596 ISQNEYFSLIDQHA
+596 IGQNEYFTIIDQHA

-621 ISLDYK
+621 ISLNYN
-627 SYKEDR
+627 SYKEDQA
-633 EKFKSQTDKLKI
+633 EFKLQTDKLKV
-645 IEEFITPYLFEW
+645 IEDFNSPYLFEW
-657 NENNLNSNS
+657 NDSNLDVNT

-673 EKRDRWIETLEK
+673 EKRDRWIKSLQK
-685 DIYVDEAMN
+685 DIYVNEAMN
-694 LLKDLSSFNGND
+694 LLIDLLSFEGNN
-706 ILSQTNQERILID
+706 ILSQININ

>member
-8 FIISGI
+8 FLISAVV
-14 ISLVIYFEVSNV
+14 SLVIYYEVSNTK
-26 NFSSDEPNKDRLLV
+26 FSSDEPNKDKLLV

-53 PQIINDDFS
+53 PKIINDDFS
-62 IKVYDDFI
+62 INVYEDFI
-70 HAVDSQKRFLLK
+70 DAVDSQKRFLLK
-82 SDLELFSQYRLSIDD
+82 SDIELFSQYRLLIDD
-97 QINTSEITFFNVV
+97 QIKSSDITFFNIVY
-110 HETLK
+110 ETLQL
-115 TRVDEVESFY
+115 RMDEVESFY
-125 NEILEVPFNFQI
+125 EEVLFAPFNFNI
-137 NEEINLDYENLEY
+137 DEEINLDYENQEY
-150 AENTNELKKIWRKR
+150 VNGIDELRKLWRKR

-170 DGYASK
+170 DGFASK
-176 KEINDEEKEDVEKK
+176 KEINSEDDKTK
-190 ILSDSEIEKESR
+190 TDSEIEVESR
-202 TSIVNNLKDF
+202 KSINDNLRDF

-217 ELERA
+217 ELERK

-236 DPHTSYFAP
+236 DPHTTYFAP
-245 EAKEIFDQNISG
+245 EAKEVFDQNISG

-272 VEISEIIIG
+272 VEISEVIIG

-300 QSIEE
+300 QSKEE
-305 EPIEISLMKL
+305 EPQEISLMKL

-325 KGTNVFLTVKR
+325 KGTNVYLTVKR
-336 VDGGIEQVEI
+336 VDGGIEQVKI
-346 TRDVVELEE
+346 TRDIVELEE

-360 SIIKDDSN
+360 SIINDDTN
-368 VYGLINLPRFYVD
+368 KYGLINLPRFYVD
-381 FADYGERNAASDI
+381 FDDYGERNAASDI
-394 KNEIL
+394 KKEIIS
-399 GLKSK
+399 LKNK
-404 GINGLILDLRNNGGG
+404 GIDGLILDLRNNGGG

-449 LRDNDPSVIW
+449 LRDNDPSILW
-459 DGPLVIL
+459 DGPLVVL

-490 LGSKQTYGKGTVQ
+490 LGSQQTYGKGTVQ
-503 NVIDLNNVISGN
+503 NIIDLNNVISGN

-526 TDKFYRVN
+526 TDMFYRVN

-553 SYIDIGE
+553 SYVDVGE
-560 KDLENPL
+560 KDLDNPL
-567 SWDKID
+567 KWNKID
-573 PAKYDN
+573 PARYDN
-579 SVKIFNYS
+579 SSKIFNYS
-587 QAITNSIDR
+587 QAIEKSKKR
-596 ISQNEYFSLIDQHA
+596 ISDNEYFSLIDQHA
-610 KLIKSK
+610 KLVKSN
-616 QDDKT
+616 QDDKI

-627 SYKEDR
+627 SYKEDQDN
-633 EKFKSQTDKLKI
+633 FKSQSDKLKI
-645 IEEFITPYLFEW
+645 IDEFISPYAFDW
-657 NENNLNSNS
+657 NESNQNNDS

-673 EKRDRWIETLEK
+673 EKRDRWIKILEK
-685 DIYVDEAMN
+685 DIYVNEAMN
-694 LLKDLSSFNGND
+694 LLKDLSLIEGGQ
-706 ILSQTNQERILID
+706 ILSQLNKN

>member
-14 ISLVIYFEVSNV
+14 ISLVIYFEISNV

-70 HAVDSQKRFLLK
+70 DAVDSQKRFLLK
-82 SDLELFSQYRLSIDD
+82 SDIELFSQFRLSIDD
-97 QINTSEITFFNVV
+97 QINSSDIAFFNVV
-110 HETLK
+110 YETLK
-115 TRVDEVESFY
+115 TRIDEVESFY
-125 NEILEVPFNFQI
+125 GEILEDPFNFQI
-137 NEEINLDYENLEY
+137 NEEINLDYENLDY
-150 AENTNELKKIWRKR
+150 ASNLAELKRIWRKR

-176 KEINDEEKEDVEKK
+176 KEIKDQEEVISEE
-190 ILSDSEIEKESR
+190 EIEIESR
-202 TSIVNNLKDF
+202 TAISENLKDF

-217 ELERA
+217 ELERS
-222 DWFSIYLNSIVTQF
+222 DWFSLYLNSIVTQF
-236 DPHTSYFAP
+236 DPHTSYLAP
-245 EAKEIFDQNISG
+245 EAKEVFDQNISG

-300 QSIEE
+300 QSADE
-305 EPIEISLMKL
+305 EPTEISLMKL
-315 SDATD
+315 TDATD

-325 KGTNVFLTVKR
+325 KGTNVFLTIKR

-346 TRDVVELEE
+346 TRDIVELEE

-381 FADYGERNAASDI
+381 FNDYGERNAASDI
-394 KNEIL
+394 KKEIL
-399 GLKSK
+399 ELKNK
-404 GINGLILDLRNNGGG
+404 NINGLILDLRNNGGG

-449 LRDNDPSVIW
+449 LKDNDPSIIW

-503 NVIDLNNVISGN
+503 NVVDLNNVISGN

-573 PAKYDN
+573 PARYDN
-579 SVKIFNYS
+579 SVKVFNYS
-587 QAITNSIDR
+587 QAISNSKER
-596 ISQNEYFSLIDQHA
+596 IGKNKYFSIIDQHA

-621 ISLDYK
+621 ISLDYN
-627 SYKEDR
+627 SYKEDQ
-633 EKFKSQTDKLKI
+633 EEYKLQNDKLKV
-645 IEEFITPYLFEW
+645 IEEFNSPYLFEW
-657 NENNLNSNS
+657 NDNNLNTNS

-673 EKRDRWIETLEK
+673 EKRDRWIESLQK

-694 LLKDLSSFNGND
+694 LLKDLSSFKGND
-706 ILSQTNQERILID
+706 ILSQINND

>member
-1 MFLRIFG
+1 MFLRILG

-14 ISLVIYFEVSNV
+14 ISLVIYFEISNV

-70 HAVDSQKRFLLK
+70 DAVDSQKRFLLK
-82 SDLELFSQYRLSIDD
+82 SDIELFSQFRLSIDD
-97 QINTSEITFFNVV
+97 QINSSDIAFFNIVY
-110 HETLK
+110 ETLI
-115 TRVDEVESFY
+115 TRIDEVESFY
-125 NEILEVPFNFQI
+125 SEILEDPFNFQI
-137 NEEINLDYENLEY
+137 NEEINLDYENLDY
-150 AENTNELKKIWRKR
+150 ASNLAELKRIWRKR

-176 KEINDEEKEDVEKK
+176 KEIKDQEEVISEE
-190 ILSDSEIEKESR
+190 EIEIESR
-202 TSIVNNLKDF
+202 TAISENLKDF

-217 ELERA
+217 ELERS
-222 DWFSIYLNSIVTQF
+222 DWFSLYLNSIVTQF
-236 DPHTSYFAP
+236 DPHTSYLAP
-245 EAKEIFDQNISG
+245 EAKEVFDQNISG

-300 QSIEE
+300 QSAEE
-305 EPIEISLMKL
+305 EPTEISLMKL
-315 SDATD
+315 TDATD

-325 KGTNVFLTVKR
+325 KGTNVFLTIKR

-346 TRDVVELEE
+346 TRDIVELEE

-381 FADYGERNAASDI
+381 FDDYGERNAASDI
-394 KNEIL
+394 KKEIL
-399 GLKSK
+399 ELKNK
-404 GINGLILDLRNNGGG
+404 NINGLILDLRNNGGG

-449 LRDNDPSVIW
+449 LKDNDPSIIW

-503 NVIDLNNVISGN
+503 NVVDLNNVISGN

-539 LEGVKSDLIFPNRY
+539 LEGVKSDLVFPNRY

-573 PAKYDN
+573 PARYDN
-579 SVKIFNYS
+579 SVKVFNYA
-587 QAITNSIDR
+587 QAISNSKER
-596 ISQNEYFSLIDQHA
+596 IGQNEYFTIIDQHA

-621 ISLDYK
+621 ISLNYN
-627 SYKEDR
+627 SYKEDQA
-633 EKFKSQTDKLKI
+633 EFKLQTDKLKV
-645 IEEFITPYLFEW
+645 IEDFNSPYLFEW
-657 NENNLNSNS
+657 NDSNLDVNT

-673 EKRDRWIETLEK
+673 EKRDRWIKSLQK
-685 DIYVDEAMN
+685 DIYVNEAMN
-694 LLKDLSSFNGND
+694 LLKDLLSFEGND
-706 ILSQTNQERILID
+706 ILSQININ

>member
-14 ISLVIYFEVSNV
+14 ISLVIYFEISNV

-70 HAVDSQKRFLLK
+70 DAVDSQKRFLLK
-82 SDLELFSQYRLSIDD
+82 SDIELFSQFRLSIDD
-97 QINTSEITFFNVV
+97 QINSSDIAFFNVV
-110 HETLK
+110 YETLK
-115 TRVDEVESFY
+115 TRIDEVESFY
-125 NEILEVPFNFQI
+125 GEILEDPFNFQI
-137 NEEINLDYENLEY
+137 NEEINLDYENLDY
-150 AENTNELKKIWRKR
+150 ASNSAELKRIWRKR

-176 KEINDEEKEDVEKK
+176 KEIKDNEEVISEE
-190 ILSDSEIEKESR
+190 EIEIESR
-202 TSIVNNLKDF
+202 TAISENLKDF

-217 ELERA
+217 ELERS

-236 DPHTSYFAP
+236 DPHTSYLAP
-245 EAKEIFDQNISG
+245 EAKEAFDQNISG

-300 QSIEE
+300 QSAEE
-305 EPIEISLMKL
+305 EPTEISLMKL
-315 SDATD
+315 TDATD

-346 TRDVVELEE
+346 TRDIVELEE

-381 FADYGERNAASDI
+381 FDDYGERNAASDI
-394 KNEIL
+394 KKEIL
-399 GLKSK
+399 ELKNK
-404 GINGLILDLRNNGGG
+404 NINGLILDLRNNGGG

-449 LRDNDPSVIW
+449 LKDNDPSIIW

-503 NVIDLNNVISGN
+503 NVVDLNNVISGN

-573 PAKYDN
+573 PARYDN
-579 SVKIFNYS
+579 SVKVFNYA
-587 QAITNSIDR
+587 QAISNSKER
-596 ISQNEYFSLIDQHA
+596 IGQNEYFTIIDQHA

-621 ISLDYK
+621 ISLNYN
-627 SYKEDR
+627 SYKEDQA
-633 EKFKSQTDKLKI
+633 EFKLQSDKLKV
-645 IEEFITPYLFEW
+645 IEDFKSPYLFEW
-657 NENNLNSNS
+657 NDSNLESNT

-673 EKRDRWIETLEK
+673 EKRDRWIKSLQK

-694 LLKDLSSFNGND
+694 LLKDLLSYKGND
-706 ILSQTNQERILID
+706 ILSQININ